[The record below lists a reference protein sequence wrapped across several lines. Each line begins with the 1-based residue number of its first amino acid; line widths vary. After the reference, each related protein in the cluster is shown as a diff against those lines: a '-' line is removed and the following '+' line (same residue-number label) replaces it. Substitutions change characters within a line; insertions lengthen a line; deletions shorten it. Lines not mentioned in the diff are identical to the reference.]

1 MVVVKGLRHNH
12 HTSST
17 ATLCIT
23 TPPHV
28 ATTLLPLH
36 GSPQRCASPH
46 RHTSLQRCHPCMC
59 RHNVVHHHTTTRRH
73 NVVTFACVA
82 TTLCMTTPP
91 HVATTLSP
99 LPVSP
104 QRCASPHRHTPPT
117 LSQLHVSPRRCTSYD
132 TRHTRASFECWVMCA
147 MTRISHVTRSHVTCH
162 TTHCTASAGEDDTR
176 GADQ

>member
-104 QRCASPHRHTPPT
+104 QRCASPHRHTSPQRCHRCLFHHNVVHHHT
-117 LSQLHVSPRRCTSYD
+117 ATRRQRCHNYTCRHDVVHHMTQGTHARRLSVGLCVP
-132 TRHTRASFECWVMCA
+132 
-147 MTRISHVTRSHVTCH
+147 
-162 TTHCTASAGEDDTR
+162 
-176 GADQ
+176 